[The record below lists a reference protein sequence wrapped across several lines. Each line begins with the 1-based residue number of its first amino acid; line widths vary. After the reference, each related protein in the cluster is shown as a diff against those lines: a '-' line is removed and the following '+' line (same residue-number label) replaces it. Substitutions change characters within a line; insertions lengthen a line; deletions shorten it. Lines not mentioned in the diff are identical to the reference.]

1 MSYQVT
7 ARKWRPMIFGDVVG
21 QSHVTNTLRNAIAS
35 HRVAH
40 AFIFSGA
47 RGCGKTTTARILAKA
62 LNCLSPK
69 DQDPCND
76 CEMCKSI
83 TNGRSLDVIEI
94 DGASNRGIEE
104 IRNLRESARYTPAY
118 AKRKIYIIDEVHMLT
133 REAFNALLKTLEE
146 PPAHVLFIFATTEV
160 HKVPATI
167 LSRCQR
173 FDFRR
178 IALDEIAERL
188 KFIAAEEKIEID
200 DESLI
205 VIAKKG
211 DGSLRDAQSIF
222 DQVRSYCGNTISK
235 IEVLKTLNVVDQD
248 IYFKLLDL
256 VIAKDIK
263 GAISLVDEIVKSGYD
278 TKEFVSGLIE
288 HFRNLLV
295 ACATKSTDLIESS
308 DHHKRRYEQIAVRFV
323 ESDILRLLKLANDLD
338 QAIKWSPHPRYR
350 LEIALVH
357 IVSMESSVKVEELLN
372 KIEQLKKKLEASPAN
387 TIKSQASNEHTEEQI
402 SPKTV
407 PPPHKDIKVLGKV
420 NAGLLQT
427 SVAEKIPVA
436 SRISA
441 ITESNGYYGKQ
452 GFSRPDA
459 LPTRQIAP
467 LKLISLEEAK
477 EKWGEWIDEVKRNR
491 VSIGTILAAT
501 SVHHVLH
508 DAMQISCPDDYHAST
523 IKRNRE
529 FLSETFKKI
538 TGHSMRIEPI
548 LVSQKPVYEKTQELQ
563 STDGNG
569 NGRSDE
575 EHPVIMALRRELGA
589 EPIE

>member
-21 QSHVTNTLRNAIAS
+21 QSHVTDTLRNAIAS

-40 AFIFSGA
+40 AYIFSGA

-69 DQDPCND
+69 NQDPCNE
-76 CEMCKSI
+76 CEMCQSI

-178 IALDEIAERL
+178 ISLDEISERL
-188 KFIAAEEKIEID
+188 RFISAEEKIEID

-205 VIAKKG
+205 IIAKKG

-248 IYFKLLDL
+248 VYFKLLDL

-263 GAISLVDEIVKSGYD
+263 GAISLVEEIVKSGYD

-295 ACATKSTDLIESS
+295 ARATKSTSLIESS
-308 DHHKRRYEQIAVRFV
+308 DHHKRRYEQIAVHFA

-357 IVSMESSVKVEELLN
+357 IVSMESSIKVEELLN
-372 KIEQLKKKLEASPAN
+372 QIEQLKKKLEAYPSER
-387 TIKSQASNEHTEEQI
+387 IKDKKPYEHTEEQI
-402 SPKTV
+402 SSKAVT
-407 PPPHKDIKVLGKV
+407 PPHKDIKVLGKV

-427 SVAEKIPVA
+427 SVAERIPVV

-452 GFSRPDA
+452 GFSKTDV
-459 LPTRQIAP
+459 LPTRQSAP

-501 SVHHVLH
+501 SVHHVFH
-508 DAMQISCPDDYHAST
+508 NAMQLSCPDDYHAST

-529 FLSETFKKI
+529 FLSEIFKKI
-538 TGHSMRIEPI
+538 TGHLIRIEPI
-548 LVSQKPVYEKTQELQ
+548 LVSQKPVDEKVHQLQ

-589 EPIE
+589 ELIE